1 MYQNNTVIL
10 NLPTP
15 LQALNFFPNLQVSI
29 KRDDLIHPVVAGNK
43 WRKLAGYVDQLAPQ
57 SHVITFGGAHSN
69 HLAAAATVLTDY
81 HHRGTFIIRGDE
93 LTPDSSAVLRHCH
106 DLGIKLVFIPR
117 SEFRLLRERRWLPS
131 PAQLQSWQI
140 AVDSQILP
148 EGGSG
153 EHNLLGCQQLWQ
165 ELETQG
171 LPDQLWLAAGTG
183 GTARGILNAMPA
195 NCPTKVQIISAVKGA
210 KQEAQQTFD
219 LAQSKAIQCTWQ
231 DENVFGGFAKS
242 SPELEDLKNLFS
254 HATDIP
260 LDPVYNTKVCWHLQQ
275 LSQCKPQN
283 DDHIV
288 WLHTGGFGLYKPSSG
303 N

>member
-1 MYQNNTVIL
+1 MNL

-15 LQALNFFPNLQVSI
+15 RQQLDFFHNLNVSI

-57 SHVITFGGAHSN
+57 SHVITFGGAYSN
-69 HLAAAATVLTDY
+69 HLAAAATVLTKY
-81 HHRGTFIIRGDE
+81 GHTGTFIIRGEE
-93 LTPDSSAVLRHCH
+93 LKPDSSEVLRHCQNL
-106 DLGIKLVFIPR
+106 DIKLVFIPR
-117 SEFRLLRERRWLPS
+117 SEFRLLRDCHWQPS
-131 PAQLQSWQI
+131 AAQLQHWQ
-140 AVDSQILP
+140 APLDSQILP

-165 ELETQG
+165 EIEDQG

-183 GTARGILNAMPA
+183 GTARGILQAMP
-195 NCPTKVQIISAVKGA
+195 NGCSTKMHIISAVKGA
-210 KQEAQQTFD
+210 KREAQQTLD
-219 LAQSKAIQCTWQ
+219 LAHSKGIQCTWQ
-231 DENVFGGFAKS
+231 DEDVFGGFAKS
-242 SPELEDLKNLFS
+242 RPELQHLHNLFS
-254 HATDIP
+254 HTTDIP

-275 LSQCKPQN
+275 LSQSKPQH

-288 WLHTGGFGLYKPSSG
+288 WLHTGGFGLNKPPSG

>member
-15 LQALNFFPNLQVSI
+15 LTALDFFPNLNVSI
-29 KRDDLIHPVVAGNK
+29 KRADLMHPVVAGNK
-43 WRKLAGYVDQLAPQ
+43 WRKLAGYVEQLPAKA
-57 SHVITFGGAHSN
+57 HVITFGGAHSN
-69 HLAAAATVLTDY
+69 HLAAAATVLDTY
-81 HHRGTFIIRGDE
+81 GHTGQFIIRGEE
-93 LTPDSSAVLRHCH
+93 LSPNSSAVLRHCQA
-106 DLGIKLVFIPR
+106 LGIQLTFIPR
-117 SEFRLLRERRWLPS
+117 AEFRALRDAQWQPNKGQRQQWNTLPNS
-131 PAQLQSWQI
+131 H
-140 AVDSQILP
+140 ILP

-153 EHNLLGCQQLWQ
+153 EHNQLGCAQLWQ
-165 ELETQG
+165 ELIEQG
-171 LPDQLWLAAGTG
+171 VPDQLWLAAGTG
-183 GTARGILNAMPA
+183 GTACGILQAMPNGSA
-195 NCPTKVQIISAVKGA
+195 TKMHVISAVKGA
-210 KQEAQQTFD
+210 KREAQQTLD

-242 SPELEDLKNLFS
+242 SPELEDLHNLFS

-288 WLHTGGFGLYKPSSG
+288 WLHTGGFGLNKPSSG